1 MKTSAKL
8 DIFKLKKS
16 ELITM
21 YIELNLDF
29 QRSKQEALNLNSK
42 LSALQA
48 QNSVLEGRLQKAV
61 VEYRKLRDLKIVKA
75 A

>member
-1 MKTSAKL
+1 MKKSAKL

-29 QRSKQEALNLNSK
+29 QRSKQETLNLNSK

-48 QNSVLEGRLQKAV
+48 QNSVLEGRLQNAI